1 MKVKEF
7 ELLVVLRMLGVG
19 ERRDPI
25 FERKDRSGRE
35 KEVGAWGW
43 GWEIK
48 WSQKG

>member
-25 FERKDRSGRE
+25 FESKDRSGR
-35 KEVGAWGW
+35 KRKWVSGGVVG
-43 GWEIK
+43 
-48 WSQKG
+48 